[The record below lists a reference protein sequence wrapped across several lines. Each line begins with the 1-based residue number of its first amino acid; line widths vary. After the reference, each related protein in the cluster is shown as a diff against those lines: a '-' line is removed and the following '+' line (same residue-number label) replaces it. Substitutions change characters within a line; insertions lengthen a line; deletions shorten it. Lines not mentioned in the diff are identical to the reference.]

1 MNLKI
6 RKIMINFTVMFYFL
20 NDLLNENKYEF

>member
-20 NDLLNENKYEF
+20 NDLLNENNYEF